1 VVFDLGEVLSQSP
14 THLTELAGLL
24 DVPEPVFAAAY
35 WRPRRAYDAGCSG
48 AAYWRSVGAELG
60 VRMDDA
66 LVEQLVE
73 VDSHGWTTLH
83 PDSVPL
89 LLDVKAAGHGLA
101 MLSNLPRELAERVRG
116 RSWSEA
122 FDLLVF
128 SCDVGANKPDP
139 AIYRAV
145 VEGIADCAD
154 AGAIDAV
161 DSSETGCPGET
172 AYPAHAAGAA
182 PGTPSI
188 SITFFDDRPENVAA
202 ALEEGWRARVW
213 AGHADALSFLAE
225 AGILGR

>member
-14 THLTELAGLL
+14 THLAELAGLL

-35 WRPRRAYDAGCSG
+35 WKPRRAYDAGSTG
-48 AAYWRSVGAELG
+48 ATYWRSVGAELD
-60 VRMDDA
+60 VRVDEA
-66 LVEQLVE
+66 LLERLIE

-101 MLSNLPRELAERVRG
+101 MLSNLPRELAERVRAH
-116 RSWSEA
+116 SWSEA

-145 VEGIADCAD
+145 VEGIADCA
-154 AGAIDAV
+154 
-161 DSSETGCPGET
+161 ET
-172 AYPAHAAGAA
+172 AYPADAAGAS
-182 PGTPSI
+182 PSTPSI
-188 SITFFDDRPENVAA
+188 PITFFDDRPENVAA
-202 ALEEGWRARVW
+202 AVEAGWRARVW
-213 AGHADALSFLAE
+213 AGHADARSFLAE